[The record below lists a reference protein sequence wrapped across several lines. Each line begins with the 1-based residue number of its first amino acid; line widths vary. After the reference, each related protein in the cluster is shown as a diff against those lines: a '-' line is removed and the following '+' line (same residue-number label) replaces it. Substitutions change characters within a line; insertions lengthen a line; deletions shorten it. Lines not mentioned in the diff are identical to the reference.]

1 MIVARFESEV
11 KKMASTDY
19 LEDWQYVSLMSM
31 FYVLNKFQINLRPEE
46 SLRFFNI
53 IFELHRPRLLAYFKL
68 LKDYFS
74 DLKK

>member
-46 SLRFFNI
+46 SLRFFNN

>member
-19 LEDWQYVSLMSM
+19 LEDWQYMSLMSM

>member
-11 KKMASTDY
+11 KNMASTDY